1 MGLRNYSK
9 SSMSSAGKRK
19 INLMMGDLVLSS
31 GPSTAR
37 IRNSINFLV
46 AYASGV
52 VVSSYRRKVR
62 SHLYSTPIRVCQINR
77 ITGRRS

>member
-1 MGLRNYSK
+1 LCELGLSFFERDTLSEVTFYSLEVFFVGLRNYSK

-19 INLMMGDLVLSS
+19 IKVMMGDLVLTS

-52 VVSSYRRKVR
+52 VVS
-62 SHLYSTPIRVCQINR
+62 
-77 ITGRRS
+77 